1 MTFSELAPI
10 LVVWAVGVA
19 SPGPAILALISTGLG
34 AGRRA
39 ALGVA
44 LGIMCGSAFSAISA
58 GLGLGA
64 VMMAN
69 AWSVEILRYAGAG
82 YLLFLALKSA
92 RNALRPGAKAL
103 RPVTDPVSF
112 ARGWRKGA
120 LVHLTNPKA
129 VFFWGS
135 LYAVVLSPDAPV
147 TDIVELGVG
156 CMTVSALVV
165 LGYAVAFS
173 TPRIA
178 GLYLSARR
186 WFEGAF
192 AGLFGFAA
200 VSVLLTRAT

>member
-1 MTFSELAPI
+1 MTELAPI

-19 SPGPAILALISTGLG
+19 SPGPAILTLISTALG

-44 LGIMCGSAFSAISA
+44 LGIMCGSAFWAISA

-69 AWSVEILRYAGAG
+69 AWSIEILRYAGAA
-82 YLLFLALKSA
+82 YLLFLAVKSA

-103 RPVTDPVSF
+103 QPATEPIRF

-135 LYAVVLSPDAPV
+135 LYAVVLSPTAPV
-147 TDIVELGVG
+147 TDIIEVGFG
-156 CMTVSALVV
+156 CMTVSSLVV
-165 LGYAVAFS
+165 FTYAFIFS
-173 TPRIA
+173 SPRIA

-200 VSVLLTRAT
+200 VSVLLVRAT